1 METFETECTALSP
14 VHRLSVHD
22 HVQCTAE
29 ELPTYEILGIDPT
42 KGIIDP
48 NDPINV
54 ESNPLLDPDPFLDPD
69 PDINPNLESKQEFS
83 SQSDN
88 TSASECKI
96 NSYEHYEI
104 LADLGKM
111 IDSEPEITSDIYD
124 NTEFEIKPNSMH
136 NSLKTNQS
144 DESKPTKGDPT
155 IEIKPNPRDDIFR
168 PYPRY
173 DISKPDPRDDISEPN
188 PMDDIPKPDS
198 RDDISKPD
206 LRDDISK
213 PNPRDDIPKPNPR
226 DDISKPDSRDDIS
239 KLDPRD
245 DIPEPDPRVDII
257 SKPDPRVDIISKP
270 DPRDDISKPDP
281 RDDIS
286 KPDPSEIK
294 SEPAPSTRLQFTPID
309 LGSGGPG
316 LVSVPEHALLTRVNK
331 IIKTY

>member
-1 METFETECTALSP
+1 MLEIETFETECTALSA

-48 NDPINV
+48 NDPINII
-54 ESNPLLDPDPFLDPD
+54 SNPLLDPGPFLDPD
-69 PDINPNLESKQEFS
+69 PDINPNPESKQEFS

-88 TSASECKI
+88 NSASECKI
-96 NSYEHYEI
+96 NSYDHYEI
-104 LADLGKM
+104 LSDLGKM
-111 IDSEPEITSDIYD
+111 IDSEPEITSDIHD

-136 NSLKTNQS
+136 DNLKTNQS

-155 IEIKPNPRDDIFR
+155 IEIKPNPRDDISK
-168 PYPRY
+168 PDPRDDISKPDPRD
-173 DISKPDPRDDISEPN
+173 DISKPDPRDDISEPDPRDDISKPN
-188 PMDDIPKPDS
+188 PMDDIPKPDP
-198 RDDISKPD
+198 RNDISKP
-206 LRDDISK
+206 
-213 PNPRDDIPKPNPR
+213 
-226 DDISKPDSRDDIS
+226 
-239 KLDPRD
+239 DPRD
-245 DIPEPDPRVDII
+245 DIP
-257 SKPDPRVDIISKP
+257 KPDPRVDIISKP

-309 LGSGGPG
+309 GGAGGPG

-331 IIKTY
+331 IIETY

>member
-136 NSLKTNQS
+136 NSLKTNQR

-155 IEIKPNPRDDIFR
+155 IEIKPNPRDDI
-168 PYPRY
+168 
-173 DISKPDPRDDISEPN
+173 S
-188 PMDDIPKPDS
+188 KPDS

-206 LRDDISK
+206 
-213 PNPRDDIPKPNPR
+213 PRDDIPKP
-226 DDISKPDSRDDIS
+226 
-239 KLDPRD
+239 
-245 DIPEPDPRVDII
+245 DPRVDFI
-257 SKPDPRVDIISKP
+257 SKPDPRN
-270 DPRDDISKPDP
+270 DISKPDP

-294 SEPAPSTRLQFTPID
+294 SEPAPSSRLQFTPID
-309 LGSGGPG
+309 GGAGGPG

>member
-29 ELPTYEILGIDPT
+29 ELPTYEILGINPT

-54 ESNPLLDPDPFLDPD
+54 DSNPLLDPNPFLDPD
-69 PDINPNLESKQEFS
+69 PDINPNPESKPESS

-88 TSASECKI
+88 NSASKCRI
-96 NSYEHYEI
+96 NSFEHDEI

-136 NSLKTNQS
+136 DNLKTNQS

-155 IEIKPNPRDDIFR
+155 IEIKPNPRDDISK
-168 PYPRY
+168 PDPRH
-173 DISKPDPRDDISEPN
+173 DISKPDP
-188 PMDDIPKPDS
+188 
-198 RDDISKPD
+198 
-206 LRDDISK
+206 RDDISK
-213 PNPRDDIPKPNPR
+213 PNPRDDISEPDPR

-239 KLDPRD
+239 KPDSRN
-245 DIPEPDPRVDII
+245 DIP
-257 SKPDPRVDIISKP
+257 KPDPRVDIISKP

-294 SEPAPSTRLQFTPID
+294 PEPAPSTRLQFTPID
-309 LGSGGPG
+309 GGAGGPG